1 MSKHVLPLYLQ
12 QLLEMNQYSENVGLP
27 RYGASDKEFACH
39 AGDSKRCG
47 FDPWVKI
54 PWRRKW
60 QPAPVFLLG

>member
-12 QLLEMNQYSENVGLP
+12 QLLEMSKYSYT

-47 FDPWVKI
+47 FDPWVEKI
-54 PWRRKW
+54 PWRRKR

>member
-12 QLLEMNQYSENVGLP
+12 QLLEMNKYAENVGLP